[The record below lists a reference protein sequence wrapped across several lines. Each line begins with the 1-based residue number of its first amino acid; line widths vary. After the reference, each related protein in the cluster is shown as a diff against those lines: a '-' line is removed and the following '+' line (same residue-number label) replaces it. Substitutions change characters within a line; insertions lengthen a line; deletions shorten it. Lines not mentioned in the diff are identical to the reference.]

1 MSLKVSG
8 ARLWTCWWHPRGGE
22 GFSGKSLPVGE
33 GATAGEAIGD
43 ALRRRPFLP
52 PCDLVAR
59 GPEGEEAGALSP
71 DPLPEPLPEPLPA
84 VQGPGEAP
92 ADTPG
97 EAPGDASG
105 DAAPTLPPLRRR
117 NRGIRTPRVLR
128 ERRELVPWY
137 LDPERK
143 ARCRERKR
151 EAWRARMAKRAPLSE
166 EETPVSGT
174 EEPAKVSAPGS

>member
-1 MSLKVSG
+1 MSLRVSG
-8 ARLWTCWWHPRGGE
+8 TRLWTCWWHPRGGE

-33 GATAGEAIGD
+33 GATAGEAIWD

-59 GPEGEEAGALSP
+59 GPEGEEAVASVP
-71 DPLPEPLPEPLPA
+71 DPSPEPFPDPLPEPLPA
-84 VQGPGEAP
+84 VQGP
-92 ADTPG
+92 ADTPE
-97 EAPGDASG
+97 EAPGEATPS
-105 DAAPTLPPLRRR
+105 PLPPRRR
-117 NRGIRTPRVLR
+117 NRGIRTPRALR

-151 EAWRARMAKRAPLSE
+151 EAWRARMAKRAPPLPK
-166 EETPVSGT
+166 ETPVSGT
-174 EEPAKVSAPGS
+174 EEPAKVSAPGM

>member
-1 MSLKVSG
+1 MSLRVSG

-22 GFSGKSLPVGE
+22 GFSSKSIPVGE

-59 GPEGEEAGALSP
+59 GPEGEEAGASLP
-71 DPLPEPLPEPLPA
+71 DPYHEPSPEPFPEPLPA
-84 VQGPGEAP
+84 VQGP

-97 EAPGDASG
+97 DAI
-105 DAAPTLPPLRRR
+105 PPPPPPRRR
-117 NRGIRTPRVLR
+117 NRGIRTPRALR

-151 EAWRARMAKRAPLSE
+151 EAWAAKKAKRAPLSE
-166 EETPVSGT
+166 EGTPVSGT
-174 EEPAKVSAPGS
+174 EEPAKVSAPAM

>member
-1 MSLKVSG
+1 MSLRVSG

-59 GPEGEEAGALSP
+59 GPEGEETGALSP
-71 DPLPEPLPEPLPA
+71 DPSPEPLPEPFPEPLPA
-84 VQGPGEAP
+84 VQGPG
-92 ADTPG
+92 D
-97 EAPGDASG
+97 APGDATPS
-105 DAAPTLPPLRRR
+105 PPPPRRR

-151 EAWRARMAKRAPLSE
+151 EAWRAKMAKRAPLSE